1 MEEKIDSTQQV
12 IIAAALSQIIVEA
25 LFMIL
30 KIPRKIRIIQIVVV
44 VIITMMVEFIFIIM
58 KETIFLNLVME
69 DVMAFNILVVLV
81 LVVVLQFISF
91 MAQS

>member
-1 MEEKIDSTQQV
+1 
-12 IIAAALSQIIVEA
+12 
-25 LFMIL
+25 MIL